1 MIQALLG
8 TRQARLSQLHLQPIP
23 RGLATSCEELNS
35 PAPFVP
41 LTRVPWKVESR
52 VGLEWKCWRECVKN
66 LLPQKCCAKRRFT
79 IK

>member
-8 TRQARLSQLHLQPIP
+8 TRQVRLGQLHLLPIP
-23 RGLATSCEELNS
+23 RGLAASCEELNS
-35 PAPFVP
+35 PALFVP

-52 VGLEWKCWRECVKN
+52 VGAEWRSWRECVKN
-66 LLPQKCCAKRRFT
+66 LLPQKFFAKRRFT